1 MAIAAG
7 QITIVDYHDALSLTG
22 FISANQAKT
31 QLYNPDTGAYTPD
44 FTSSNMV
51 LTASLFKLGTAQ
63 DLLSVAGTPGVK
75 SIKWF
80 ENSTQLST
88 GGAYVVSGKTLTI
101 KQNILDPAKDY
112 ICDIVY
118 TDPHTGLDLEFKTS
132 ISLSQVVNG
141 GGIVNAVAWTPLGNI
156 FKNDE
161 VVQLTAECTLQ
172 RGTGVT
178 DETMVQYQWYKYSAG
193 NWVSMSGKTSKTL
206 IVTRA
211 DVTGIQSFKCT
222 IKDTDPN
229 SNTYNMTFEDT
240 VVFIDQSDPIQVMIE
255 SSAGN
260 IFKNGIGATDLT
272 ARLFRGGAEIDTAT
286 PYKYNYTWYV
296 RDKDGD
302 PSQFADESTS
312 KSGKTIGVGGDDVDV
327 KATFTVEITPKS

>member
-80 ENSTQLST
+80 ENSTELST

-112 ICDIVY
+112 ICDIIY

-161 VVQLTAECTLQ
+161 IVQLTAECTLQ
-172 RGTGVT
+172 RGTGVV
-178 DETMVQYQWYKYSAG
+178 DETMVQYQWYKYTAG
-193 NWVSMSGKTSKTL
+193 NWVTMSGKTSKTL
-206 IVTRA
+206 TVTRD
-211 DVTGIQSFKCT
+211 DVAGIQSFRCT
-222 IKDTDPN
+222 IKDIDPS

-255 SSAGN
+255 STAGN

-272 ARLFRGGAEIDTAT
+272 ARLFRAGQEIDTTA
-286 PYKYNYTWYV
+286 PYKYDYTWYK
-296 RDKDGD
+296 RDKDGAPAD
-302 PSQFADESTS
+302 FADESPS
-312 KSGKTIGVGGDDVDV
+312 KSGKVLAIDGDDVDV